1 MAQRLP
7 EIKKRKDGYYE
18 MKVTV
23 APYVRKSIYG
33 DTPAEVR
40 RKAKELLIEAT
51 RFDISNVKKMT
62 VATYMTYWLMEV
74 KKPEVKPGTFDRIEQ
89 SLNYQIFPAIGHIQI
104 NSLTAGDVQHM
115 INSIAAEKS
124 YSTAKKAYDNLNACM
139 KLGVQRGEILKNP
152 VEGVRLP
159 SSKKKAKKD
168 IAAYTPEEVAAIV
181 EEAKRTYSNGTP
193 VYRYGYLIILIL
205 NTGMREGEPLY
216 LKWKD
221 VDLEKRRIYICG
233 DVAEV
238 KNREPNAKSKYICIE
253 QDTPKTN
260 RSVRYIPL
268 NNNAID
274 ALEQLRK
281 IIKDDKRVIA
291 SKNHTI
297 PSPRKIYRTME
308 SILRNCG
315 ITGKTNLVHALRH
328 TFATTLIHSGVD
340 IKAVSEILGHED
352 VSTTLKNYHHVIEEH
367 KHSAVMKLDDLY

>member
-124 YSTAKKAYDNLNACM
+124 YSTAKKAYDNLNA
-139 KLGVQRGEILKNP
+139 
-152 VEGVRLP
+152 
-159 SSKKKAKKD
+159 
-168 IAAYTPEEVAAIV
+168 
-181 EEAKRTYSNGTP
+181 
-193 VYRYGYLIILIL
+193 
-205 NTGMREGEPLY
+205 
-216 LKWKD
+216 
-221 VDLEKRRIYICG
+221 
-233 DVAEV
+233 
-238 KNREPNAKSKYICIE
+238 
-253 QDTPKTN
+253 
-260 RSVRYIPL
+260 
-268 NNNAID
+268 
-274 ALEQLRK
+274 
-281 IIKDDKRVIA
+281 
-291 SKNHTI
+291 
-297 PSPRKIYRTME
+297 
-308 SILRNCG
+308 
-315 ITGKTNLVHALRH
+315 
-328 TFATTLIHSGVD
+328 
-340 IKAVSEILGHED
+340 
-352 VSTTLKNYHHVIEEH
+352 
-367 KHSAVMKLDDLY
+367 